1 MSLFCFRNS
10 FRHELTVLEKVRHC
24 TIDRISIP
32 TRDLPQAIPV
42 YCWWLARDWARG
54 TTGRRVHGVGKQ
66 TSSGSGFP

>member
-1 MSLFCFRNS
+1 MAMEMLMKPRLVILD
-10 FRHELTVLEKVRHC
+10 EP
-24 TIDRISIP
+24 TIGLD
-32 TRDLPQAIPV
+32 RDLPQAIPV